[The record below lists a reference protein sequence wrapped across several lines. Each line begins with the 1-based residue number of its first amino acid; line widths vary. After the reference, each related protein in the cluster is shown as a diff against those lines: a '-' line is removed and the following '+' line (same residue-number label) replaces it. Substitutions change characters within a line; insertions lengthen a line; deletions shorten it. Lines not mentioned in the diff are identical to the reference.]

1 MGTLMCRGRWWDAP
15 GVDGL
20 GKLLPALPAH
30 SLHVS
35 HWGEPCWEKG
45 LSSLL
50 AVGLS
55 LGAPGG
61 HQLLGGGTAPKGSI
75 TLAIPQG
82 GPAWHWKAA
91 LTPFKQHLAAVVSQ
105 QQPQCLFFMGHT
117 VIYAAIVHP
126 VRPSLMISRN
136 CEVSLWYP
144 SEATHFYEQSNCL
157 SFPGVEACI
166 LLQDAACKWA
176 GSYHKPLN
184 GRKASA
190 PGCVSV
196 PGSREECA
204 PQAGLGV

>member
-1 MGTLMCRGRWWDAP
+1 MLGKGSVLTASRWPVPGCPWWAPVAGWWDSSE
-15 GVDGL
+15 GV
-20 GKLLPALPAH
+20 K
-30 SLHVS
+30 
-35 HWGEPCWEKG
+35 
-45 LSSLL
+45 
-50 AVGLS
+50 
-55 LGAPGG
+55 
-61 HQLLGGGTAPKGSI
+61 I

-117 VIYAAIVHP
+117 VIYAALVHP

-136 CEVSLWYP
+136 CEVSPWYP